1 VRGRGEAAPPF
12 CYICRQISTWAMTPS
27 ILLST
32 AYFPPVSW
40 FAALLKS
47 SNASIEV
54 HETYSKQTY
63 RNRCHILSPNG
74 LQALT
79 VPVAKPFGNSS
90 KTTEVILAQ
99 ESAWKRLHWKALE
112 TAYNTS
118 PFFLF
123 YCDQIAKVLFEEKT
137 HLFTLN
143 QSILLLMLDL
153 LDMKQEV
160 SLTTCFE
167 KEPADCDD
175 LRNNIHPKKQF
186 LHRHY
191 FPVYTQVFS
200 TKHPFL
206 ADLSIL
212 DLLFN
217 EGPASKDYLLE
228 VAENIVLSD

>member
-1 VRGRGEAAPPF
+1 
-12 CYICRQISTWAMTPS
+12 MTTS

-79 VPVAKPFGNSS
+79 APVVKPFGNRS
-90 KTTEVILAQ
+90 KTTEVVLAQ
-99 ESAWKRLHWKALE
+99 ETVWRRLHWKAME

-123 YCDQIAKVLFEEKT
+123 YCDQIAKGLFEKQT
-137 HLFTLN
+137 HLFTMNHSL
-143 QSILLLMLDL
+143 LLLMLDL
-153 LDMKQEV
+153 LDLTPEV
-160 SLTTCFE
+160 SLTSCFE
-167 KEPADCDD
+167 KEPVDCAD
-175 LRNNIHPKKQF
+175 LRNRIHPKMQF
-186 LHRHY
+186 LHNHF

-200 TKHPFL
+200 TKHPFM

-228 VAENIVLSD
+228 VAENIALNDQPKFP

>member
-1 VRGRGEAAPPF
+1 MT
-12 CYICRQISTWAMTPS
+12 ST

-40 FAALLKS
+40 FASLLKS
-47 SNASIEV
+47 SNARIEV

-79 VPVAKPFGNSS
+79 VPAAKPFGNRS
-90 KTTEVILAQ
+90 KTTEVVLAQ
-99 ESAWKRLHWKALE
+99 ETAWRRLHWKAIE

-118 PFFLF
+118 PFFMF
-123 YCDQIAKVLFEEKT
+123 YCDQIAEVLFEEKT
-137 HLFTLN
+137 YLITLN
-143 QSILLLMLDL
+143 QALFLLMLDL
-153 LDMKQEV
+153 LGMKPEV
-160 SLTTCFE
+160 SLTTGFE
-167 KEPADCDD
+167 KEPADCTD
-175 LRNNIHPKKQF
+175 LRNKIHPKKQF
-186 LHRHY
+186 LHNHH

-200 TKHPFL
+200 TKHPFI

-228 VAENIVLSD
+228 VAENIVLND

>member
-1 VRGRGEAAPPF
+1 VRGRGEAAPTF
-12 CYICRQISTWAMTPS
+12 CYICRQISFWAMTQS

-40 FAALLKS
+40 FAALQKS
-47 SNASIEV
+47 SNVSIEV

-79 VPVAKPFGNSS
+79 VPVVKPFGNNS

-99 ESAWKRLHWKALE
+99 QTVWKKLHWKALE

-123 YCDQIAKVLFEEKT
+123 YSDQIAKVLFEKQS
-137 HLFTLN
+137 HLFSLN
-143 QSILLLMLDL
+143 NSLLLLMLDL
-153 LDMKQEV
+153 LDMKPEFR
-160 SLTTCFE
+160 LTTGFVKVPE
-167 KEPADCDD
+167 DHAD
-175 LRNNIHPKKQF
+175 LRNIIHPKKQF
-186 LHRHY
+186 LHNHF

-200 TKHPFL
+200 TKYPFM

-217 EGPASKDYLLE
+217 EGPGSKDYLRE
-228 VAENIVLSD
+228 VTENILLSD